1 MNKTF
6 LNLAIIAGLGLSAP
20 AFAHEDG
27 QANAAVVGDGKGHC
41 IADGA
46 GNNVR
51 TGAWTEEAAASACG
65 AAPVAA
71 AEPAPAATEPAP
83 TPVSETITLSAAA
96 LFDHDRDVIKDDA
109 KPQLNDFAARVKS
122 LSKVDAV
129 NVVGHTDSSGSDAY
143 NQNLSERRAG
153 SVKNYLVGQGVDAA
167 AVNTSGM
174 GESQPV
180 ADNATQAGRAEN
192 RRVEITLKGA
202 AK

>member
-6 LNLAIIAGLGLSAP
+6 LNFAVIAGLGLSAP
-20 AFAHEDG
+20 AFAHVDG
-27 QANAAVVGDGKGHC
+27 QANAAVVGDGAGHC
-41 IADGA
+41 ITDGS
-46 GNNVR
+46 GDNVR
-51 TGAWTEEAAASACG
+51 IGTASVEDAAGACG
-65 AAPVAA
+65 TPVAA
-71 AEPAPAATEPAP
+71 AEAAPVAEPAP

-96 LFDHDRDVIKDDA
+96 LFDHDRDVIKDEA

-167 AVNTSGM
+167 VINTSGM

-180 ADNATQAGRAEN
+180 ADNASKAGRAEN